1 MQIVVNM
8 FFRPKAALNYQ
19 HYGSVTLVCVT
30 KRTRFG
36 SRVYK
41 DFFSIRKEYV
51 AIVMNKMNPYHVNV
65 AILICQNS
73 EKSFESL
80 L

>member
-1 MQIVVNM
+1 MLFQ
-8 FFRPKAALNYQ
+8 PKAALNYQ
-19 HYGSVTLVCVT
+19 HYGSVTLVSVT